1 MHFFWNGADTLNSY
15 MLPAKDGTVIIKESD
30 FLMFPF
36 DFQEE
41 KKKHLGIEMR
51 MGTWD
56 TTLAGLKSRSM
67 ALGGLWS
74 TCCGP
79 EDQSWA
85 PFPRRMGKCL
95 WTAASV
101 LIARP

>member
-41 KKKHLGIEMR
+41 KKNILG
-51 MGTWD
+51 
-56 TTLAGLKSRSM
+56 
-67 ALGGLWS
+67 
-74 TCCGP
+74 
-79 EDQSWA
+79 
-85 PFPRRMGKCL
+85 
-95 WTAASV
+95 
-101 LIARP
+101 